1 MEQMMTLY
9 DYLGKA
15 AGVELGRQVSKYAA
29 IRQSKFTLRSVSN
42 RVYTG
47 TVMAYPKPFL
57 DEFFE
62 VQKIFTHK
70 LVLPVEQVFTA
81 KQISL
86 ERKVSEPQDN
96 TLPF

>member
-1 MEQMMTLY
+1 MTLY

-15 AGVELGRQVSKYAA
+15 AGVELGRQAARYAA
-29 IRQSKFTLRSVSN
+29 IRQSKFTTRPIIT
-42 RVYTG
+42 RTYTG
-47 TVMAYPKPFL
+47 TVMAYPKSFL
-57 DEFFE
+57 DEFFR
-62 VQKIFTHK
+62 VQRIFSSNP
-70 LVLPVEQVFTA
+70 VLPVSEIFTA